1 MPDAEDRHI
10 LEILQY
16 KEGDAEKRFDDL
28 YGSCVFIRRTCG
40 GRGKALC
47 KEQRV

>member
-10 LEILQY
+10 CTVIR
-16 KEGDAEKRFDDL
+16 KAFDDL